1 MADFNRFQ
9 EGMRRLFW
17 PVTAPLK
24 FIQEHFK
31 AVLLLVVLLLFL
43 FPSDEH
49 GLLPNNLQHI
59 ALKGPIMDVTEI
71 LAQIEE
77 ADRSDEIKGVL
88 FEIDSPGGAVP
99 PSLELSYAIK
109 RLKEKKPVVVYAS
122 GAMASGG
129 YYAAIWA
136 DRIIANPGSVIG
148 SIGVILQGTD
158 LSGLMEKV
166 GIKSQVVS
174 AGRYKQIGTPDR
186 EWTPEERRELTKV
199 IQGTYDLFVGDVA
212 EARRLDP
219 KKHALYADAHIFT
232 ARQAEA
238 VGLIDAVGVMY
249 DAKQEVI
256 QLSGVEKPI
265 WNEEDYLEKFFKSLA
280 VEGSLLLH
288 TYFPAVQLR

>member
-1 MADFNRFQ
+1 MADFTRFQ

-31 AVLLLVVLLLFL
+31 AVLLAIILLVVF

-59 ALKGPIMDVTEI
+59 ALKGPIMEVTEI

-77 ADRSDEIKGVL
+77 ADKNDAIKGVL

-109 RLKEKKPVVVYAS
+109 RLKAKKPVVVYAS

-136 DRIIANPGSVIG
+136 DRIIANPGSVVG

-166 GIKSQVVS
+166 GVKSQVVS

-186 EWTPEERRELTKV
+186 EWTSAERKELNKV

-212 EARRLDP
+212 QARSLDP

-232 ARQAEA
+232 AKQARE
-238 VGLIDAVGVMY
+238 VGLVDSVGVMY
-249 DAKQEVI
+249 DAKEEVVR
-256 QLSGVEKPI
+256 LSGVEKPV
-265 WNEEDYLEKFFKSLA
+265 WNEEDYFEKFFKSLA
-280 VEGSLLLH
+280 VDGALILN
-288 TYFPAVQLR
+288 TYLPALQLR